1 MAQDDKTRAEN
12 RTETAITESGFEDF
26 RPAFRERLRRLRED
40 KPAAFAAALRYYE
53 DRLLPVVADESS
65 DALSEWVA
73 YGQRLGELTS
83 AGQTLSIDETGRARP
98 YTAVSP
104 DQLTL
109 HIPGDTSVEA
119 LALLVPRELSHAQRA
134 TVDLLLNRARALTE

>member
-1 MAQDDKTRAEN
+1 MAQDEKTRAEN
-12 RTETAITESGFEDF
+12 RTETAVAESGFEDF

-65 DALSEWVA
+65 DAVVEWVA

-83 AGQTLSIDETGRARP
+83 AGNTLSIDETGRARP
-98 YTAVSP
+98 YSEVGSHL
-104 DQLTL
+104 LTL
-109 HIPGDTSVEA
+109 HIPNDTSAEV
-119 LALLVPRELSHAQRA
+119 LALLVPRELSRAQRA
-134 TVDLLLNRARALTE
+134 TVELLLNRARALTE